1 LNCGNK
7 TKIET
12 VVIGELKNE
21 PILRHDLHPRADI
34 RKRIGGKENS
44 EISMAERTP
53 ISVLIYSHSHY
64 STLMTSPGSSNI
76 KTVVILIALGSIG
89 WLAAGVV
96 ALAMG
101 AESKVIWTCVV
112 GAALGA
118 IGIRYSIR
126 RSRRTGI

>member
-1 LNCGNK
+1 
-7 TKIET
+7 
-12 VVIGELKNE
+12 
-21 PILRHDLHPRADI
+21 
-34 RKRIGGKENS
+34 
-44 EISMAERTP
+44 
-53 ISVLIYSHSHY
+53 
-64 STLMTSPGSSNI
+64 MTSSGSSNI

-118 IGIRYSIR
+118 IGIRYSVR

>member
-1 LNCGNK
+1 
-7 TKIET
+7 
-12 VVIGELKNE
+12 
-21 PILRHDLHPRADI
+21 
-34 RKRIGGKENS
+34 
-44 EISMAERTP
+44 
-53 ISVLIYSHSHY
+53 
-64 STLMTSPGSSNI
+64 MTSPGSSNI
-76 KTVVILIALGSIG
+76 KTVVILIALGSIA

-118 IGIRYSIR
+118 VGIRYSVR

>member
-1 LNCGNK
+1 
-7 TKIET
+7 
-12 VVIGELKNE
+12 
-21 PILRHDLHPRADI
+21 
-34 RKRIGGKENS
+34 
-44 EISMAERTP
+44 
-53 ISVLIYSHSHY
+53 
-64 STLMTSPGSSNI
+64 MTSPGSSNI
-76 KTVVILIALGSIG
+76 KTVVILIALGSIT

-118 IGIRYSIR
+118 IGIRYSVR